1 MQSFC
6 EVAVLLLIVAAFV
19 VAEVACAVPSVPS
32 ALFALSVFSVFY
44 LLNAI

>member
-1 MQSFC
+1 MEEEEEEVQSFC

-32 ALFALSVFSVFY
+32 ALFCSFCF
-44 LLNAI
+44 